1 MVKRKRLE
9 SLTIQLGR
17 ELVEG
22 GGGGSVLSE
31 LTHLTLSRV
40 DSRLTYV
47 LWGGGGEM
55 MGFFQQNL

>member
-1 MVKRKRLE
+1 MKRKRLE

-47 LWGGGGEM
+47 PGGGG
-55 MGFFQQNL
+55 GGRGR